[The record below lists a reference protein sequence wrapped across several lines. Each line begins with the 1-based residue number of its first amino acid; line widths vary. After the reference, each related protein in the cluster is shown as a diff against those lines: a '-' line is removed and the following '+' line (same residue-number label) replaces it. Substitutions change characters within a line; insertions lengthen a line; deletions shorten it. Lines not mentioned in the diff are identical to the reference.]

1 MDFKTPK
8 MQNITDTAVL
18 AGGAVGGA
26 LASNYI
32 VAQFIGDEKEKK
44 AKAEKDGKPLK
55 DEDLKKNRQLTKAIV
70 LVACVVGASAVQG
83 NDTTANIARSAFL
96 GASVAQGVSF
106 LRDVMTIKED
116 DKAIKKALGL
126 GCPCENGLGE
136 PDYFDY
142 RPAYYDYSPQVYVE
156 PEPSKNLLMDF
167 SPKKNYS

>member
-55 DEDLKKNRQLTKAIV
+55 
-70 LVACVVGASAVQG
+70 
-83 NDTTANIARSAFL
+83 
-96 GASVAQGVSF
+96 
-106 LRDVMTIKED
+106 ED
-116 DKAIKKALGL
+116 DKAMKKALGL